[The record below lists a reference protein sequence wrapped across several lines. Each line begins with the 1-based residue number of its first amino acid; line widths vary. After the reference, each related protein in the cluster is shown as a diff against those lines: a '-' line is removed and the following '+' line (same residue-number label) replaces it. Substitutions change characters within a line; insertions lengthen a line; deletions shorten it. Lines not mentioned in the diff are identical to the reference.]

1 MTTGTFTVGRPAAVT
16 GPADRVAPPPAGVAE
31 TTRLVVPAPF
41 GAYPRGPVVVE
52 APEPAFARV
61 AAPRESRG
69 SARTGNCAIGSVS
82 SGSGIAVAGGSTI
95 ARTVA
100 TASPA

>member
-1 MTTGTFTVGRPAAVT
+1 VTTGTFTVGRPAAVT
-16 GPADRVAPPPAGVAE
+16 GPAERVAPPAAE
-31 TTRLVVPAPF
+31 ATEATRLVVPAPL
-41 GAYPRGPVVVE
+41 GAYPAEPAAVE

-61 AAPRESRG
+61 AARPESRG
-69 SARTGNCAIGSVS
+69 SARTGNCAIGRVS

-95 ARTVA
+95 DRTVA